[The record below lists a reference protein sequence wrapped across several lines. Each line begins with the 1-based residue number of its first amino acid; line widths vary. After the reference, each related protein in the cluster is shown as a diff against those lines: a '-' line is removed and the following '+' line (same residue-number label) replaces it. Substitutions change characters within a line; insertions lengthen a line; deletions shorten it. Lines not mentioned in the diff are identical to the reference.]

1 MGFIDCGDPGD
12 TLHEPCA
19 ACSPRYPERMRP
31 QPLLR
36 DVAYENEGA
45 PWFEQYRNDARFRTC
60 IDTLDRVEGGHGA
73 SSLLGILSSLCT
85 ELATRD
91 KADFARRM
99 AEPAP
104 RYIALPATDAPKV
117 LEGHSR

>member
-45 PWFEQYRNDARFRTC
+45 LPAVTITEDVARR
-60 IDTLDRVEGGHGA
+60 LVDR
-73 SSLLGILSSLCT
+73 LLRARDEW
-85 ELATRD
+85 ELAEQRP
-91 KADFARRM
+91 RPVVHVL
-99 AEPAP
+99 PAP
-104 RYIALPATDAPKV
+104 RYIAPPTTGAPKV